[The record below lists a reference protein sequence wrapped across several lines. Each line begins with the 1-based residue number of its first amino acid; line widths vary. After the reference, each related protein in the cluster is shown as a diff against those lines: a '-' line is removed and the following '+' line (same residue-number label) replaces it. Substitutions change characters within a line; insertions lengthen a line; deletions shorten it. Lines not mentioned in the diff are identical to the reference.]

1 LRISRQHKCVL
12 TRTKV
17 TTVILRQIE
26 EHNLDLGKQLIPR
39 VPGYNVNE
47 GIMDVSGPV
56 TCECRT
62 EAIPP
67 EPPGTTSA
75 FPSRDICVLAR
86 SGATVPYIAM
96 ASPEKVKL
104 AEASV
109 VCEKLLDFSEV
120 LDLTDQYSH

>member
-1 LRISRQHKCVL
+1 
-12 TRTKV
+12 
-17 TTVILRQIE
+17 
-26 EHNLDLGKQLIPR
+26 
-39 VPGYNVNE
+39 
-47 GIMDVSGPV
+47 M
-56 TCECRT
+56 
-62 EAIPP
+62 
-67 EPPGTTSA
+67 TST

-120 LDLTDQYSH
+120 LDVTDQCSHWRVPSKKSEFELVCHAELEGKYDIAELPSS